1 MKAIKSFFK
10 NHKGA
15 RIAGRIVLIAALA
28 AAALAL
34 FIALYPPFSAHI
46 SRPDRNIY
54 TARSINYEGNRF
66 FNQEITALHT
76 QGTDPYAGR
85 STGKGTAPVEPL
97 PAVAPALLDDPGEDD
112 LTVTWLGHS
121 TVLLQMSGL
130 NILFDPVLSERVSP
144 VSFAGP
150 RRFAPPA
157 LTAEELPAIDLVIIT
172 HDHYDHLD
180 MDTIQAIDGKVER
193 YIVPFGI
200 ENDLRRWGVAGDKIT
215 ALGWWE
221 ETETGSLT
229 VTCAPA
235 RHYSG
240 RNITDK
246 NRTLW
251 ASWVLT
257 NGAHKVFV
265 SGDTGMGSHFEEIH
279 NRFGDFDLALL
290 DCGQYSTDWAQVHMF
305 PEEAV
310 DAALTLGAKA
320 AIPIHWGAF
329 VLSGHSW
336 DDPVQRFALRAEE
349 TGLTALTPRP
359 GETVNWQNA
368 PFSFSRWWQE
378 IG

>member
-1 MKAIKSFFK
+1 MKAVKSFFK
-10 NHKGA
+10 NHTWA
-15 RIAGRIVLIAALA
+15 RVTGRVVLIAALS

-34 FIALYPPFSAHI
+34 FIGLYPPFSARI

-54 TARSINYEGNRF
+54 TSRSVNYEGNRF
-66 FNQEITALHT
+66 FNGEITAMRT
-76 QGTDPYAGR
+76 QGTDPGAGL
-85 STGKGTAPVEPL
+85 STGKGTAPTEPL
-97 PAVAPALLDDPGEDD
+97 PAVAPALLSDPGEDS

-130 NILFDPVLSERVSP
+130 NILFDPMLSERASP

-157 LTAEELPAIDLVIIT
+157 MTAEALPSIDAVIIT

-180 MDTIQAIDGKVER
+180 MDTIQAIDGKVSR

-221 ETETGSLT
+221 ETEIDSLT
-229 VTCAPA
+229 VACTPA

-251 ASWVLT
+251 ASWALI
-257 NGAHKVFV
+257 NDAHKVFV
-265 SGDTGMGSHFEEIH
+265 SGGTGMGGHFEAIH

-290 DCGQYSTDWAQVHMF
+290 DCGQYSADQAQVYMF

-320 AIPIHWGAF
+320 AMPIHWGAF
-329 VLSGHSW
+329 ALSGHSW

-349 TGLTALTPRP
+349 TGLAALTPRL
-359 GETVNWQNA
+359 GETVNWA
-368 PFSFSRWWQE
+368 DGPFSPSWWWRD
-378 IG
+378 IK